1 MVPSEGNFL
10 YFSDGFAP
18 RFTRVSTPGSTWAAD
33 VAQNTESCL
42 LVASPPCYTGNMIV
56 AVDTGGTKTLIA
68 GYSEDGKITTE
79 FQFPTPT
86 KKSDYVEALTT
97 HLTALFDP
105 KKVDIIVI
113 AMPGI
118 VKNGVAVWCNNLHW
132 KNFDVADE
140 LKGVLG
146 GAPLF
151 VENDANLA
159 GLAETRQ
166 RDPLP
171 TSSLYVT
178 ISTGIG
184 SGVITNGKIDP
195 GLRYSEAGRALV
207 EFDGT
212 VREWETFASG
222 KAIFNTYGKY
232 ARDIKSKRIWN
243 KIADRISRG
252 FLAVIPIIQPDVII
266 IGGSIGTYF
275 KQYEEQLKGI
285 LKEKLPPHIPLPKLV
300 QAKHPEQAVIYGCYY
315 YALDVLADS

>member
-1 MVPSEGNFL
+1 
-10 YFSDGFAP
+10 
-18 RFTRVSTPGSTWAAD
+18 
-33 VAQNTESCL
+33 
-42 LVASPPCYTGNMIV
+42 MIV

-68 GYSEDGKITTE
+68 GYTEDGEILTE
-79 FQFPTPT
+79 FKFPTPT
-86 KKSDYVEALTT
+86 KKSDDVEVLTT

-105 KKVDIIVI
+105 SKVDAIVI
-113 AMPGI
+113 ALPGI

-132 KNFDVADE
+132 KNFDVATE

-166 RDPLP
+166 RPSLP
-171 TSSLYVT
+171 ISSLYVT

-207 EFDGT
+207 EFDGV

-222 KAIFNTYGKY
+222 KAIYTTYGKY
-232 ARDIKSKRIWN
+232 ARDIKSKRTWN
-243 KIADRISRG
+243 QIADRISRG
-252 FLAVIPIIQPDVII
+252 FLAVIPVIQPDLII

-275 KQYEEQLKGI
+275 KEYETQLKGI
-285 LKEKLPPHIPLPKLV
+285 LKEKLPDHIPLPKLV

>member
-1 MVPSEGNFL
+1 
-10 YFSDGFAP
+10 
-18 RFTRVSTPGSTWAAD
+18 
-33 VAQNTESCL
+33 
-42 LVASPPCYTGNMIV
+42 MII

-68 GYSEDGKITTE
+68 GYGEDGKIVTE
-79 FQFPTPT
+79 FKFPTPL
-86 KKSDYVEALTT
+86 KKTEYVETLTT
-97 HLTALFDP
+97 HLTALFEP
-105 KKVDIIVI
+105 KNVDAIVI
-113 AMPGI
+113 ALPGI
-118 VKNGVAVWCNNLHW
+118 VKNGIAVWCNNLHW
-132 KNFDVADE
+132 KNFDVAAE

-166 RDPLP
+166 LKNLP
-171 TSSLYVT
+171 VSSLYVT

-222 KAIFNTYGKY
+222 KAIYNTYGKY
-232 ARDIKSKRIWN
+232 ARDIKSKRIWG

-252 FLAVIPIIQPDVII
+252 FLAVIPVIQPDVII

-275 KQYEEQLKGI
+275 DQYQAQLKGI

-300 QAKHPEQAVIYGCYY
+300 QANHPEQAVIYGCYY